1 MLDIRFKECCS
12 DCDNIDVDICERNYR
27 SRMFDL
33 NMKKVTISCKHST
46 VCKKYLERD
55 ESWQGKNQ
63 T

>member
-12 DCDNIDVDICERNYR
+12 DCDNIDTNVFERYFR
-27 SRMFDL
+27 SRML
-33 NMKKVTISCKHST
+33 NLSTKKVTISCKHSP
-46 VCKKYLERD
+46 VCKKYLECD